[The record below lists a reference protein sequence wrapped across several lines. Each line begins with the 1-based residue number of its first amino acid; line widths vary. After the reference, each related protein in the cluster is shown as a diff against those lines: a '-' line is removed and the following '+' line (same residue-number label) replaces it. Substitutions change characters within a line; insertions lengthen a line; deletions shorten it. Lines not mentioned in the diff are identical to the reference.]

1 MSGIRRFALFWV
13 LSWLAAGAVWML
25 LVDNTYLPELLTGAV
40 CAAIAATGTEL
51 VREQRV
57 ARVRPRLAAV
67 LRLYRPLLRAP
78 LDVALLTWAVLRQ
91 LVRRDRRVG
100 RLRAVPFAEVD
111 DEDPIDHARRALA
124 EGAGSF
130 APNTIVVGVDE
141 ERELLLAHQLV
152 ATRRA
157 RRALDPL
164 ELG

>member
-1 MSGIRRFALFWV
+1 MSVRRVALFWL
-13 LSWLAAGAVWML
+13 LSWLVAGAVWML
-25 LVDNTYLPELLTGAV
+25 LVDTTYLPELLTGVV

-51 VREQRV
+51 VREQRL
-57 ARVRPRLAAV
+57 ARVRPRVAWV
-67 LRLYRPLLRAP
+67 LRLYRPVLRAP
-78 LDVALLTWAVLRQ
+78 LDLGLLTLAAMRQ

-100 RLRAVPFAEVD
+100 RLRAVPFAEID
-111 DEDPIDHARRALA
+111 DDDPMDHARRALA

-130 APNTIVVGVDE
+130 APNTIVLGIDE

-152 ATRRA
+152 ETRRA